1 MRKGLTELVFILDRS
16 GSMEGLEADTIGG
29 FNSMLRKQQ
38 EEPGEAL
45 VSTVLFN
52 DATEVIHDRANL
64 LNVAPLTEREYFVG
78 GSTALL
84 DAVGGSIR
92 HIVNVHRYARPEDV
106 PARTLFVITTDG
118 QENASRRYKVSEV
131 RRMIEHEQEKYGWE
145 FLFLGANI
153 DAIEAAARIGIDAD
167 HAADFISDSAGQR
180 LNYRVLGEAVS
191 HARCCKAPL
200 KSNWKRDIEEDVRR
214 RGRQGRS

>member
-29 FNSMLRKQQ
+29 FNSMIRKQQ
-38 EEPGEAL
+38 GEPGEVL

-52 DATEVIHDRANL
+52 DATDVIHDRVSL
-64 LNVAPLTEREYFVG
+64 RHVTPLTEREYFVG
-78 GSTALL
+78 GTTALL

-92 HIVNVHRYARPEDV
+92 HIVNVHRYARPGDV

-118 QENASRRYKVSEV
+118 QENASRRYSVREV
-131 RRMIEHEQEKYGWE
+131 RRMIGHEQEKYGWE

-153 DAIEAAARIGIDAD
+153 DAIEAAASIGIAAD
-167 HAADFISDSAGQR
+167 HAADFISDPEGQQ
-180 LNYRVLGEAVS
+180 LNYRVLGNAVT
-191 HARCCKAPL
+191 HARFCEGPL
-200 KSNWKRDIEEDVRR
+200 MGDWKQDIEEDVRR
-214 RGRQGRS
+214 RGR